1 MIRKGY
7 VITSLISAMIGAALV
22 WLAAGDREDRV
33 IDDWIPLNGKIAA
46 AVSLQEPPA
55 KPQIE
60 SPAKPPAE
68 PTARP
73 EAVPTPADKLQ
84 TSALAETAPAS
95 AETAATPPSQTS
107 QPELP
112 AAASHVISINTASLT
127 ELMEIPGIG
136 EKKAQAI
143 IEYRT
148 AHGLFKAVEDVTKVK
163 GIGDKMLEK
172 MKPHIGL

>member
-7 VITSLISAMIGAALV
+7 VITSLISAMAGAALV
-22 WLAAGDREDRV
+22 WFAAGDRQDRV
-33 IDDWIPLNGKIAA
+33 IDDWIPLNMEIAA
-46 AVSLQEPPA
+46 AVSLQETA
-55 KPQIE
+55 
-60 SPAKPPAE
+60 AE
-68 PTARP
+68 PQVETTTPP
-73 EAVPTPADKLQ
+73 ETVPTATDTIQ
-84 TSALAETAPAS
+84 AQAAAEKS
-95 AETAATPPSQTS
+95 AATPLTQTS
-107 QPELP
+107 QSETP
-112 AAASHVISINTASLT
+112 AAASNVISINTASMT

-148 AHGLFKAVEDVTKVK
+148 SHGLFKAVEDLTKVK

>member
-7 VITSLISAMIGAALV
+7 VITSLISAIAGAALV
-22 WLAAGDREDRV
+22 WFAAGDRQDRI
-33 IDDWIPLNGKIAA
+33 IDDWIPLNMEIAA
-46 AVSLQEPPA
+46 AVSLQETA
-55 KPQIE
+55 
-60 SPAKPPAE
+60 AE
-68 PTARP
+68 PKVETTTPPETGPTATDTLQAQAAA
-73 EAVPTPADKLQ
+73 EKSAATPLLQ
-84 TSALAETAPAS
+84 TSQSETPAV
-95 AETAATPPSQTS
+95 
-107 QPELP
+107 
-112 AAASHVISINTASLT
+112 ASNVISINTASIT

-148 AHGLFKAVEDVTKVK
+148 SHGLFKAIEDLTKVK

>member
-7 VITSLISAMIGAALV
+7 VITSLISAMAGAALV
-22 WLAAGDREDRV
+22 WFAAGDRQDRV
-33 IDDWIPLNGKIAA
+33 IDDWIPLNMEIAA
-46 AVSLQEPPA
+46 AVSLQETAAEPQVETTTPPKTGPTA
-55 KPQIE
+55 TDTIQ
-60 SPAKPPAE
+60 AQAPAE
-68 PTARP
+68 TM
-73 EAVPTPADKLQ
+73 
-84 TSALAETAPAS
+84 
-95 AETAATPPSQTS
+95 AATPLLQTALS
-107 QPELP
+107 ETS
-112 AAASHVISINTASLT
+112 ASTSHVISINTASIT

-148 AHGLFKAVEDVTKVK
+148 SHGLFKAVEDLTKVK